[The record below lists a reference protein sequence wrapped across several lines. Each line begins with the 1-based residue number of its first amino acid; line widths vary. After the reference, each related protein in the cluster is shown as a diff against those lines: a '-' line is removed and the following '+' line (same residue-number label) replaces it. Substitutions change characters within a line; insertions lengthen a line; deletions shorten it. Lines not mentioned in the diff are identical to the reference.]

1 MKPQT
6 LALITLAALLNACQS
21 THIEQR
27 SNIQLPAAYEQNRNA
42 SGNTDIRRWWQA
54 WHDPVLDRLI
64 NEALANSPDL
74 AIARS
79 RLKEAQATA
88 RLADA
93 DRGAT
98 MAWD

>member
-1 MKPQT
+1 MKPRT
-6 LALITLAALLNACQS
+6 LTRITRAIALTACQS

-27 SNIQLPAAYEQNRNA
+27 SNIQLPAAYDHAPARA
-42 SGNTDIRRWWQA
+42 DNTDIRRWWQA

-64 NEALANSPDL
+64 AEALANSPDI

-88 RLADA
+88 NLADA

-98 MAWD
+98 NGL